1 MPPNL
6 LQLPQVTPAQ
16 QQFAL
21 PVFVGYLLFVL
32 HFTHPA
38 FGKLIEGVEIPQSFS
53 ERIVSVAEIGNVLL
67 VLEDAF

>member
-21 PVFVGYLLFVL
+21 PVFVGHLLFVL
-32 HFTHPA
+32 HLTHPA
-38 FGKLIEGVEIPQSFS
+38 FGKLIEGVEIPQSFP